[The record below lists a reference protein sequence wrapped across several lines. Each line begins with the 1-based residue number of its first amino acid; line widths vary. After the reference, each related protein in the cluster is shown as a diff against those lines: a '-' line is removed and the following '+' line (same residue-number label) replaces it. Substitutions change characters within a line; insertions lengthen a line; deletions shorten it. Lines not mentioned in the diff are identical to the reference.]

1 MNALVL
7 LLASSVI
14 ELPLAAGPPD
24 PALPAQLS
32 GVPGVE
38 RVEIGSRTLRLEL
51 APGAELRLSELE
63 TAAGESK
70 IDRGRLPV
78 GPMTVFEI
86 DAGQC
91 FFCAEGPLSK
101 RLSQKSAVQRFWI
114 VDYLAHGRLRFRI
127 EPRSPSATL
136 ADLGRLPV
144 EDIVFTDRYQGIE
157 RVDLYW
163 PTGGI
168 LWRESEPTARREAT
182 RSRKPLMI
190 FPTAGT

>member
-1 MNALVL
+1 MIVLVL

-14 ELPLAAGPPD
+14 ELPLAAGPSN
-24 PALPAQLS
+24 PALPARLS
-32 GVPGVE
+32 GIPGVE
-38 RVEIGSRTLRLEL
+38 RAEIGSRALRLEL
-51 APGAELRLSELE
+51 APGAELRLSELSK
-63 TAAGESK
+63 AAQGSK
-70 IDRGRLPV
+70 IDRRRLPV

-101 RLSQKSAVQRFWI
+101 RLSQKRAVGRFWV
-114 VDYLAHGRLRFRI
+114 VDYVAHGRLRFRI
-127 EPRSPSATL
+127 EPRSPGAIL

-144 EDIVFTDRYQGIE
+144 EDIVFTDRYQGVE
-157 RVDLYW
+157 RVELYW
-163 PTGGI
+163 ATGGI
-168 LWRESEPTARREAT
+168 LWRESEEAARREAA